1 MLRALSLLA
10 GDEAEQP
17 VPEPVVVNLQ
27 MGGKVGVVKLA
38 PSTPLASI
46 NGLCDA
52 LIAGGSAER
61 DEARRRRKSPHT
73 VAGSMAYLLLRRLS
87 G

>member
-27 MGGKVGVVKLA
+27 MGGNVGVVKLA

-52 LIAGGSAER
+52 LIAGGEFPEE
-61 DEARRRRKSPHT
+61 DFCF
-73 VAGSMAYLLLRRLS
+73 LLTLHES
-87 G
+87 GAPCPFVSRQ